1 MPLLGEDSNHNSD
14 KAALLEC
21 TDDEKNYRAVRAEKN
36 FGSSLQLVNVSPISG
51 MPPDPSRT
59 KTLPTGNASISE
71 MVFNLIKN
79 IVRYIG
85 NLLLMH
91 HMIFMQL

>member
-1 MPLLGEDSNHNSD
+1 MPLLDEHSNHNSD

-51 MPPDPSRT
+51 MPPESSRT
-59 KTLPTGNASISE
+59 QTVPTGNASIPE

-85 NLLLMH
+85 NVLLMYR
-91 HMIFMQL
+91 MVFMQL